1 MGKVKINKDDKN
13 RVLLTE
19 VLPYEVPMIFS
30 NEGFYS
36 IVSNKQHETLL
47 RRIKELSPA
56 NTDNE
61 GRKWSIPFNFEIG
74 KTLGGDTRM
83 LSVMHPV
90 NQLDFVELYEKYNS
104 LMLHLCSKSPIS
116 LRRISKVARFY
127 YSPNFVFNED
137 EHKNAEVEVEPEFLD
152 EETKYIKSYFTY
164 KPIDL
169 IYKFYDKMEFRR
181 LEQRFN
187 YIMTFDISKCF
198 YHIYTHSI
206 TWAVKDKASSK
217 RNARAKSFENDFDKI
232 MQQSNYNET
241 NGIVVGPEISRIFA
255 EIILQRIDID
265 TITILRNN
273 PISLKYGVDYEVRRY
288 VDDYFVFANDE
299 RNLQK
304 IKEVFQDKLSYY
316 KLYLNQSKADTKTSP
331 FISDI
336 HVAKREINQ
345 LLVALFNKII
355 VQNTNENETDKT
367 KSILVRKP
375 YSISQ
380 SFIKDFQ
387 CVAKRNNLTYDII
400 SKDVVRF
407 LKSKISQIFR
417 SDKIIKKG
425 DDFEN
430 FLLSIFDILL
440 YCYSMNINANT
451 TFKVAQAIVLVC
463 KYFEKNNNN
472 QTKHAVFSKISQE
485 IDNIFTDN
493 KRKAKGKNKSNIETL
508 NILIALKKLG
518 EKYLLTGKRIK
529 TLFELDTEDSYN
541 SLNYFQIITLL
552 FYIENNNSYDEIRQ
566 NIEKSVVEKYSEDKD
581 IFAKS
586 ELVLLFFDIICC
598 PYVSDKTKRNL
609 INQTKFCDKGES
621 VENKISDISSK
632 KRWFT
637 DWDTEIDLERILK
650 KKEWGSSY

>member
-30 NEGFYS
+30 NEGFYL

-47 RRIKELSPA
+47 KRVKELSGVPY
-56 NTDNE
+56 
-61 GRKWSIPFNFEIG
+61 GIPFNFEIG
-74 KTLGGDTRM
+74 KTLGGDSRT
-83 LSVMHPV
+83 LSVIHPCF
-90 NQLDFVELYEKYNS
+90 QLDFVELYEKYNS
-104 LMLHLCSKSPIS
+104 LMSHLCSKSPIS
-116 LRRISKVARFY
+116 LRKISKVARFY
-127 YSPNFVFNED
+127 YSPNFVFDED
-137 EHKNAEVEVEPEFLD
+137 AHKNAEVEVEPEILD
-152 EETKYIKSYFTY
+152 AETKYIKSYFTY

-169 IYKFYDKMEFRR
+169 IYKFYDRMEFRR

-187 YIMTFDISKCF
+187 YMMTFDVSKCF

-217 RNARAKSFENDFDKI
+217 RNSRAKSFENDFDKI

-265 TITILRNN
+265 AIEVLVDY
-273 PISLKYGVDYEVRRY
+273 PIGLKYGVDYEVRRY

-304 IKEVFQDKLSYY
+304 IKDVFQDKLSYY

-345 LLVALFNKII
+345 LLVSLFNKII
-355 VQNTNENETDKT
+355 GENETDKT
-367 KSILVRKP
+367 KSISIRKP
-375 YSISQ
+375 YSVSQ

-387 CVAKRNNLTYDII
+387 CIAKRNNLTYDII

-407 LKSKISQIFR
+407 LKGRISLIFK
-417 SDKIIKKG
+417 SDKIIKEG
-425 DDFEN
+425 TDFEN
-430 FLLSIFDILL
+430 FLLAIFDILL
-440 YCYSMNINANT
+440 YCYSLNINANT
-451 TFKVAQAIVLVC
+451 TFKVAQAIVLVS
-463 KYFEKNNNN
+463 KYFENNSNN

-485 IDNIFTDN
+485 IDNIFTDS
-493 KRKAKGKNKSNIETL
+493 KRKARGKNKSNIETL

-518 EKYLLTGKRIK
+518 NKYLLTKKRIK
-529 TLFELDTEDSYN
+529 TLFELDTEDSYDK
-541 SLNYFQIITLL
+541 LDYFQIITLL
-552 FYIENNNSYDEIRQ
+552 FYIENNSSYHEIMQ
-566 NIEKSVVEKYSEDKD
+566 NIEKSIAKKYSNDKD
-581 IFAKS
+581 VFAKT

-598 PYVSDKTKRNL
+598 PYISDKTKRNL
-609 INQTKFCDKGES
+609 ISQTGFCNKGES
-621 VENKISDISSK
+621 IENKISDISNK
-632 KRWFT
+632 KRWFV
-637 DWDTEIDLERILK
+637 DWDTNIDLERILK